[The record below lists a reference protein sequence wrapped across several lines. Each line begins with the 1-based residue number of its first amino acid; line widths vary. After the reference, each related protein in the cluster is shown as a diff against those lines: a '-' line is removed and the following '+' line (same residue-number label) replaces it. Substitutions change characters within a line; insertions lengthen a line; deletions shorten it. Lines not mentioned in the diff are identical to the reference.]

1 MDEPRDDLY
10 ESLSTA
16 DLARIDRVCERFEVA
31 FRAGEQPRV
40 EDFLGEVPEEQR
52 ATLQRELLVI
62 EAQLRRDEA
71 EPAKAAPGPEAEKAA
86 ARAEVERAATP
97 VNGDETQLPDGFL
110 VERPR
115 AIGRY
120 RISQVLGE
128 GGYGTVY
135 LAEDEELKRRVAVK
149 VPHRHQVCGPQDV
162 DLYLAEARAVAHLD
176 HPAIVPV
183 YDAGRTEDG
192 LCYVVSKFVEG
203 TNLAARM
210 KQSRLSCTESAELA
224 ASLAEALHHAHLHG
238 LVHRDVKPANI
249 LIDTLGKPY
258 LVDFGLALKEE
269 DLGKRAMTGGTPLYM
284 SPEQARGEG
293 HRVDG
298 RADIFSLGIVLYELL
313 TGRRPFRGENL
324 PQIFEQIT
332 TMEPRPPRQV
342 DDGIPRELER
352 ICLKALSKRV
362 SDRYTTARDLADDLR
377 HFLETARPPE
387 QPSGAAAEA
396 ASGPAVSARA
406 AATTAALPESDRLL
420 KIVPKGLRSFD
431 ARDAD
436 FFLELLPGPRDR
448 DGLPESIRFWKS
460 RIEETDPDKT
470 FAVGLM
476 YGPSGCGKT
485 SLVQAGLLPRLAG
498 GVIAVYVEATAGET
512 ENRLLRGLRKHWPEL
527 PPQFGLKESLAA
539 LRRGKVSV
547 AGNKVLV
554 VLDQFEQWLHA
565 NREAAG
571 AELAEA
577 LRQCD
582 GQRVQCVVM
591 VRDDFWMAL
600 SRFMQELE
608 IPLVEGRNVAAVD
621 VFDLRHARKVLGAFG
636 RAFGALPANTA
647 GPAREQQDFLEQAV
661 AGLAQEGKVVCIRL
675 ALFAEMMKGKPWT
688 RTTLRAV
695 GGAEGIG
702 VAFLEE
708 TFGARGA
715 NPRYRLHENAARL
728 MLRKLLPE
736 HGSDIKGHMRSY
748 QELADASGYASRPK
762 DFEELMRVLDGE
774 LRLVTPT
781 DPEGPAAQEKPGV
794 APQRKYYQLTHD
806 YLVPSLRAWLT
817 RKQKETRC
825 GRAELRLA
833 ERAALWTAK
842 PEKRHLPSLW
852 ESLGIRLLTR
862 KRDWT
867 EPQQKMMRAERRYHL
882 VRGLLIAGLLALAA
896 WRGYEWY
903 GSFKAK
909 SLVEQLMS
917 ADIAKVSEIVQQSPR
932 YRRWVV
938 PLLCD
943 ERDCAEENSE
953 DKLKATLALMYLTRS
968 DEGKQELISYLK
980 DQLLRCDAHELRTI
994 RDAILPSKEVRDAL
1008 WSEVESAKDLGSGA
1022 PQGPRDRGFRAACA
1036 LAKHDFPEGAAGDAQ
1051 QQEPW
1056 QKASAFVAGEL
1067 ISEIAR
1073 DPNHYAPLVDALRP
1087 AAEPLLNELSRTCRE
1102 GRSQA
1107 ERLLAASILTEY
1119 AADPPTELV
1128 PALADADQKQFEVL
1142 FGRLAEYEKKYPEGV
1157 ISCLE
1162 KELLAIEREL
1172 LAKSPENATDEEKA
1186 ADEKKK
1192 EELAS
1197 QCANL
1202 AVALL
1207 RMDQPDSVWPLLRH
1221 SPDPTVRSYIIHRA
1235 PAMGVR
1241 PDVIRRLAKLDKLD
1255 EEKRE
1260 GQKDVDVKVRRALIL
1275 MLGEYGESELPWPER
1290 SGLVRRLLEIYE
1302 FHPDPGLHA
1311 AAEWLLLQWA
1321 DQPKP
1326 DQAKGKLDKTKS
1338 QPNDSQ
1344 GESDNIRRQI
1354 DQINRRLATRKPEQ
1368 GWNWYLTK
1376 QGHTMVLIPAPKKG
1390 DFLMG
1395 SPKEQPDRAADEH
1408 RRKARIDRPFYV
1420 SSKEVTRGQF
1430 EAFLAD
1436 PRQTSLNVQLTDEQR
1451 DRSREPDCPIMRLPW
1466 DHAARYC
1473 NWLSEKEGLPKCYVE
1488 KEKGRMEK
1496 ANDCLTLPGY
1506 RLPTEAEWEWSSLAG
1521 AETGR
1526 YFGRASELLDK
1537 YAWHHANAGNGSH
1550 AVGGKKPN
1558 DFGLFDVYG
1567 NAWEWCHDVYR
1578 RYLPGGKPGE
1588 EYPDQRVCRG
1598 GANYGSP
1605 PWYLRSPFR
1614 YWFERSQQDYDIGFR
1629 VARTCPPDH

>member
-1 MDEPRDDLY
+1 MVEASDDLY
-10 ESLSTA
+10 ESLSTS

-31 FRAGEQPRV
+31 FGAGEQPRIA
-40 EDFLGEVPEEQR
+40 DFLGDIPEEQR
-52 ATLQRELLVI
+52 GALERELRVI
-62 EAQLRRDEA
+62 EAQLSRREGEA
-71 EPAKAAPGPEAEKAA
+71 ANAVPEPPGEVAA
-86 ARAEVERAATP
+86 ARADL
-97 VNGDETQLPDGFL
+97 DETQPPDGFL

-149 VPHRHQVCGPQDV
+149 VPHRHQVRGREDIE
-162 DLYLAEARAVAHLD
+162 LYLEEARAVARLD

-183 YDAGRTEDG
+183 YDAGQTEDG
-192 LCYVVSKFVEG
+192 LCYVVSKFIEG
-203 TNLAARM
+203 TDLAKRTA
-210 KQSRLSCTESAELA
+210 QARLSHAESAELVA
-224 ASLAEALHHAHLHG
+224 TIAEGLHHAHLHG
-238 LVHRDVKPANI
+238 LVHRDVKPGNI
-249 LIDTLGKPY
+249 LLELSGRPY
-258 LVDFGLALKEE
+258 LADFGLALKEE
-269 DLGKRAMTGGTPLYM
+269 DFGKRATTGGTALYM

-298 RADIFSLGIVLYELL
+298 RADIFSLGIVFYELL

-324 PQIFEQIT
+324 PQLFEQIT

-342 DDGIPRELER
+342 DDRIPRELER

-377 HFLETARPPE
+377 HFLERARPLGR
-387 QPSGAAAEA
+387 PSGAVAEA
-396 ASGPAVSARA
+396 ASGPAISALA
-406 AATTAALPESDRLL
+406 AAPTAAFLESDRLL

-470 FAVGLM
+470 FAVGLI

-498 GVIAVYVEATAGET
+498 SVIPVYVEATAGET

-527 PPQFGLKESLAA
+527 PPQYGPKASLAA
-539 LRRGKVSV
+539 LRRGEVAV
-547 AGNKVLV
+547 AGRKVLI

-565 NREAAG
+565 SREAAS

-582 GQRVQCVVM
+582 GERVQCVVM
-591 VRDDFWMAL
+591 VRDDFWMAV

-608 IPLVEGRNVAAVD
+608 TQLVEGRNVAAVD

-636 RAFGALPANTA
+636 RAFGALPASA
-647 GPAREQQDFLEQAV
+647 AEPAKDREDFLEQAV

-688 RTTLRAV
+688 RTTLKAV

-715 NPRYRLHENAARL
+715 HPRYRFHENAARL
-728 MLRKLLPE
+728 VLRKLLPE
-736 HGSDIKGHMRSY
+736 HGTDIKGHMRSY
-748 QELADASGYASRPK
+748 QELADASGYAPRPK
-762 DFEELMRVLDGE
+762 DFEELVRILDGE

-781 DPEGPAAQEKPGV
+781 DPEGPAAQDKPGV
-794 APQRKYYQLTHD
+794 ALERKYYQLTHD

-842 PEKRHLPSLW
+842 PENRHLPSLW
-852 ESLGIRLLTR
+852 ESLGIRLLTK

-867 EPQQKMMRAERRYHL
+867 EPQQRMMRAEGRYHL
-882 VRGLLIAGLLALAA
+882 VRGFLIAVLLALVG
-896 WRGYEWY
+896 WRGYEWH
-903 GSFKAK
+903 GGFKAK

-932 YRRWVV
+932 YRRWAV
-938 PLLCD
+938 PLLWD
-943 ERDCAEENSE
+943 ERDSAEENSE
-953 DKLKATLALMYLTRS
+953 DKLKATLALMGLTAS
-968 DEGKQELISYLK
+968 DEAKQDLIQYLK

-994 RDAILPSKEVRDAL
+994 RDALLPTMDELLRDAL
-1008 WSEVESAKDLGSGA
+1008 WSEVQSAKDLKSGA
-1022 PQGPRDRGFRAACA
+1022 PQGPKDRGFRAACA
-1036 LAKHDFPEGAAGDAQ
+1036 LAKHDFPEGAAGAAEWDM
-1051 QQEPW
+1051 EV
-1056 QKASAFVAGEL
+1056 SRFVAGEL
-1067 ISEIAR
+1067 VSEIAR

-1087 AAEPLLNELSRTCRE
+1087 ASEQLLEELSRTCRD

-1107 ERLLAASILTEY
+1107 ERLLAASILAEY
-1119 AADPPTELV
+1119 AADRPDKLV
-1128 PALADADQKQFEVL
+1128 RVLRDADQKQFEVL
-1142 FGRLAEYEKKYPEGV
+1142 FGRLAEYGKKYPKDV
-1157 ISCLE
+1157 INCLE
-1162 KELLAIEREL
+1162 KELLAIEQEL
-1172 LAKSPENATDEEKA
+1172 LAKSPENAADEEKA

-1207 RMDQPDSVWPLLRH
+1207 RMDQPGSVWPLLRH
-1221 SPDPTVRSYIIHRA
+1221 SPDPSVRSYIIHRA

-1241 PDVIRRLAKLDKLD
+1241 ADVVIQRLKEPERKER
-1255 EEKRE
+1255 EET
-1260 GQKDVDVKVRRALIL
+1260 KDVEVRRALIL

-1290 SGLVRRLLEIYE
+1290 SGLVPRLLEIYE
-1302 FHPDPGLHA
+1302 SDPDPGLHA

-1321 DQPKP
+1321 DQAKRDQAKP
-1326 DQAKGKLDKTKS
+1326 DQSKGEFDKTKS
-1338 QPNDSQ
+1338 QLNDPQ
-1344 GESDNIRRQI
+1344 GESDKIRRQI
-1354 DQINRRLATRKPEQ
+1354 DQINRKLATRKPEQ
-1368 GWNWYLTK
+1368 GWKWYLTK
-1376 QGHTMVLIPAPKKG
+1376 QGHTMVLIPPPKG
-1390 DFLMG
+1390 EFQMG

-1408 RRKARIDRPFYV
+1408 RRPGRIDRPFYV
-1420 SSKEVTRGQF
+1420 SSKEVTRRQF

-1436 PRQTSLNVQLTDEQR
+1436 LRKSSPNVQLTPEQQA
-1451 DRSREPDCPIMRLPW
+1451 RSPDLDCPIMRLPW
-1466 DHAARYC
+1466 DLAARYC

-1488 KEKGRMEK
+1488 NKQGHMEEAK
-1496 ANDCLTLPGY
+1496 DCLTLTGY

-1526 YFGRASELLDK
+1526 YYGRASELLDK
-1537 YAWHHANAGNGSH
+1537 YAWHHDNAGNRSH
-1550 AVGGKKPN
+1550 PVARKKPN

-1578 RYLPGGKPGE
+1578 RYLPDGKPGE

-1598 GANYGSP
+1598 GSNYGSP

-1629 VARTCPPDH
+1629 VARTCP